1 MRSNIRSTILT
12 ALVEVLTEDG
22 IVVPTVTDETVLLQT
37 GLDSLGF
44 AVLVTRLEEQLGF
57 DPFTLMKDAT
67 YPKTFIEFVSLYQ
80 LYAPE

>member
-1 MRSNIRSTILT
+1 MRSDIRSTILT
-12 ALVEVLTEDG
+12 ALIEVLTEDG
-22 IVVPTVTDETVLLQT
+22 IDVPEVTDETVLLQT

-57 DPFTLMKDAT
+57 DPFTLMKDAI
-67 YPKTFIEFVSLYQ
+67 YPKTFIEFVHLYQ